1 MKVALA
7 IAASLLAHALVALAA
22 AICLSASSEPETIA
36 TLDVSSVELSFAETD
51 KEAAPAV
58 AASALEDVPPAASE
72 MQPKSSVPQPPPPD
86 LRQIE
91 ADPRSLVRH
100 EPEDSPEKFKTPPAQ
115 PKQASSTAEAPRQA
129 KIDAPPKPR
138 KAIKPDYPN
147 GARKRGEEGSVV
159 LEIFVGSD
167 GSVRNVKVASSSGFA
182 ELDEASVRAAKGA
195 RFTPAKSGGG
205 FVASTARL
213 TLEFKLR

>member
-1 MKVALA
+1 MRVALA

-22 AICLSASSEPETIA
+22 AFCLSASSEPEAIA

-51 KEAAPAV
+51 KEAAPAI

-115 PKQASSTAEAPRQA
+115 PKQASAAEAPRQA

-167 GSVRNVKVASSSGFA
+167 GSVGNVKVVSSSGFA

>member
-1 MKVALA
+1 MRVAFA

-22 AICLSASSEPETIA
+22 AFCLSAASEPETIA

-51 KEAAPAV
+51 KEAAPAI

-72 MQPKSSVPQPPPPD
+72 MQPKSSAPQPPPPD
-86 LRQIE
+86 LRQID

-100 EPEDSPEKFKTPPAQ
+100 EPEDSPEKFKTPPSQ
-115 PKQASSTAEAPRQA
+115 PKQASAAEAPRQA

-147 GARKRGEEGSVV
+147 GARKRGEEGRVV

-167 GSVRNVKVASSSGFA
+167 GPVGNVKVVSSSGFA

-205 FVASTARL
+205 SVASTARL

>member
-58 AASALEDVPPAASE
+58 ADSALEDVPPAASE

-115 PKQASSTAEAPRQA
+115 PKQASTAEAPRQA

-167 GSVRNVKVASSSGFA
+167 GSVGNVKVVSSSGFA

-213 TLEFKLR
+213 RLDFKLR

>member
-1 MKVALA
+1 MRVAFA
-7 IAASLLAHALVALAA
+7 IAASLLAHALLALAA
-22 AICLSASSEPETIA
+22 AICLSAASGPETIA

-51 KEAAPAV
+51 KETAPAV
-58 AASALEDVPPAASE
+58 AASALEDVPPSASE
-72 MQPKSSVPQPPPPD
+72 MQPRSSAPQPPPPD

-91 ADPRSLVRH
+91 ADPSSLVWH
-100 EPEDSPEKFKTPPAQ
+100 EPEDRPEKFKTPPS
-115 PKQASSTAEAPRQA
+115 PPRQASAAEAPRQA
-129 KIDAPPKPR
+129 RIDAPPRPR
-138 KAIKPDYPN
+138 KAIKPDYPS
-147 GARKRGEEGSVV
+147 GARKRGEEGSVL
-159 LEIFVGSD
+159 LEIFVGAD
-167 GSVRNVKVASSSGFA
+167 GSVGNVKVVSSSGFA